1 MNISLEFHIMVP
13 KSSMKTALYSAAAV
27 VALSLL
33 AILPG
38 QSQTKDPPSA
48 QAPSPQDPRI
58 TLDVSRVNMLFT
70 VSDKRGRFI
79 TDLNKDD
86 FEIFETKKPQT
97 IIEFAAEADL
107 PLRLA
112 ILIDTSNSVRDRFHF
127 QQEAA
132 TAFIDG
138 TVRPR
143 QDRAMVVSF
152 DTAAELVADL
162 TDDVQSLEHAIESL
176 RPGGGTSL
184 YDAIFFASRDKLMQD
199 QPLYKFRRAM
209 VVLSDGED
217 NQSRHTRDQA
227 LEMAQKA
234 DVTIYTIS
242 TNITHIETDGDKI
255 LRYFAAETGGQVF
268 FPFKA
273 SDLSQSFE
281 NIANELRHQYNIFY
295 RPDPLKV
302 DGLYHSVDIRV
313 KNRKDLI
320 VRCRK
325 GYYAPKL

>member
-1 MNISLEFHIMVP
+1 
-13 KSSMKTALYSAAAV
+13 MKKLYLVVALC
-27 VALSLL
+27 ALSLL
-33 AILPG
+33 LSG
-38 QSQTKDPPSA
+38 QSKDQAKNADKAPPPDTGDKS
-48 QAPSPQDPRI
+48 RI

-162 TDDVQSLEHAIESL
+162 TDDVQSLEHAIDSL

-242 TNITHIETDGDKI
+242 TNITRIPTDGDKVM
-255 LRYFAAETGGQVF
+255 RYFASETGGQVF

-295 RPDPLKV
+295 RPEPLKV
-302 DGLYHSVDIRV
+302 DGLYHTVQIRV
-313 KNRKDLI
+313 KAHKDLI
-320 VRCRK
+320 VRARK